1 MPLVCPVAEA
11 VKTCTLD
18 KTSGKGVRQEPS
30 PYIRHNGSLYLYQ
43 PSTTGTAAAINRH
56 MITNVRITRYII
68 TSTKQF
74 NIFIIGSMNLYYEA
88 RSINKLQ
95 HGAV

>member
-11 VKTCTLD
+11 VKTGTQD

-43 PSTTGTAAAINRH
+43 PSTTGTAAAI
-56 MITNVRITRYII
+56 TRYII

-74 NIFIIGSMNLYYEA
+74 NIFIIGSMSLYYEA

-95 HGAV
+95 HGAVC